1 MQNNQTQYRIEH
13 ININDNHVTCCA
25 GHGIGCTANFVT
37 ISNNKFYN
45 IARHGIYFYGGL
57 CGAITGN
64 TFKDVGKESDRYSIT
79 IGNNSGEVAKGVM
92 VTANSI
98 ANLRG
103 ILVGS
108 NVEKCNVSNNAGPVQ
123 NNAGEQCTVSNN
135 VVIG

>member
-13 ININDNHVTCCA
+13 INITGNHVTCCA

-37 ISNNKFYN
+37 ISNNKLYN
-45 IARHGIYFYGGL
+45 IARHGIYFFGGL
-57 CGAITGN
+57 CGSITGN
-64 TFKDVGKESDRYSIT
+64 TFKDVGKESDRYSIA

-98 ANLRG
+98 VNLRG

-108 NVEKCNVSNNAGPVQ
+108 NVEKCNVSIKAAPVQ
-123 NNAGEQCTVSNN
+123 NNASDECTVSNN